1 MIIKPYMGSRMT
13 FRLIDFVRQ
22 SNEIERIIRKPTK
35 EELEAH
41 MRFIHGPLT
50 IQSLIKLVD
59 VLQPGAKLRNE
70 PGMDVCIGDYAA
82 PRGGPSIVQN
92 LGALL
97 RYTHLSPYKRHIA
110 YEALHPFMDGNGRS
124 GRALWLM
131 DMGGIDK
138 IPLGFLHHF
147 YYQTLKAQGLVV
159 LRRTLVT

>member
-22 SNEIERIIRKPTK
+22 SNEIERIYRKPTK

-50 IQSLIKLVD
+50 IQALINLVD

-70 PGMDVCIGDYAA
+70 PGMDVCIGDYVA
-82 PRGGPSIVQN
+82 PRGGPNIVRQLDSLISSKRIAPFN
-92 LGALL
+92 
-97 RYTHLSPYKRHIA
+97 RHLA
-110 YEALHPFMDGNGRS
+110 YESLHPFTDGNGRS
-124 GRALWLM
+124 GRALWLR
-131 DMGGIDK
+131 DMGGIQK

-147 YYQTLKAQGLVV
+147 YYQTLKEHGETTM
-159 LRRTLVT
+159 RRTV